1 MSHLSQALRR
11 AARLATFAAALLAL
25 APAVNAQPKPSA
37 AAVAEAQKLIT
48 LTGAANL
55 FTPLI
60 AGVVEQA
67 KLLFLQQN
75 PALGKDLNEVAA
87 KLRTDLTPRFSE
99 LSNEM
104 ATFYATEF
112 TEPELKEIVT
122 FYQSPAGKKL
132 LERQP
137 IVIDHSMKF
146 AQDWANK
153 LSEEVI
159 GKMREEMKKKGHQ
172 L

>member
-11 AARLATFAAALLAL
+11 AARLAIFAAALAAL

-37 AAVAEAQKLIT
+37 AAVAEAQKLVA

-67 KLLFLQQN
+67 KLLFLQQD

-99 LSNEM
+99 LNNEM

-112 TEPELKEIVT
+112 TEAELKDIVA

-132 LERQP
+132 LDRQP
-137 IVIDHSMKF
+137 IVIDRSMKF

-153 LSEEVI
+153 LSGEVI

>member
-11 AARLATFAAALLAL
+11 AARLAAFAAALVAL
-25 APAVNAQPKPSA
+25 APAVSAQPKPSA

-55 FTPLI
+55 FTPLDRRRGRAGENALPPAKSGARKGFQRGRGQI
-60 AGVVEQA
+60 AHRSHA
-67 KLLFLQQN
+67 
-75 PALGKDLNEVAA
+75 AL
-87 KLRTDLTPRFSE
+87 SE

-104 ATFYATEF
+104 ATLYATEF
-112 TEPELKEIVT
+112 TEQELKEIVT
-122 FYQSPAGKKL
+122 FYQSPVGKKL
-132 LERQP
+132 LDGSRSSS
-137 IVIDHSMKF
+137 IDSMKF

-153 LSEEVI
+153 LSDEVI
-159 GKMREEMKKKGHQ
+159 GKIRDEMKKKGHQ

>member
-11 AARLATFAAALLAL
+11 AARPAIFAAALVAL
-25 APAVNAQPKPSA
+25 APAVNAQPKPSP
-37 AAVAEAQKLIT
+37 AAVVEAQKLIS
-48 LTGAANL
+48 LTGATNL

-60 AGVVEQA
+60 AGVIEQA

-75 PALGKDLNEVAA
+75 PALAKDLNEVAA
-87 KLRTDLTPRFSE
+87 QLRTDLTPRFSE
-99 LSNEM
+99 LSNEV

-112 TEPELKEIVT
+112 TESELKEIVA

-137 IVIDHSMKF
+137 IVIDHSVKF

-153 LSEEVI
+153 LSDEVI
-159 GKMREEMKKKGHQ
+159 GKMREEMNKKGHQ

>member
-11 AARLATFAAALLAL
+11 AARPAIFAAALVAL
-25 APAVNAQPKPSA
+25 APAVNAQPKPSP
-37 AAVAEAQKLIT
+37 AAVAEAQKLIS
-48 LTGAANL
+48 LTGATNL

-60 AGVVEQA
+60 AGVIEQA

-75 PALGKDLNEVAA
+75 PALAKDLNEVAA

-99 LSNEM
+99 LSNEV

-112 TEPELKEIVT
+112 TESELKEIVA

-137 IVIDHSMKF
+137 IVIDHSVKF

-153 LSEEVI
+153 LSDEVI